1 MEKLLQAGVTSHMDI
16 HFARLMVKLE
26 GRDVPELFFAAALV
40 SNYKAKG
47 DVCLDLSDI
56 GGTAV
61 SENGEESFVCP
72 ETEKWVEK
80 LGKTSVVGKPGELKP
95 LILDSKNRLYMYRY
109 WEYQENLVSLIKKR
123 ILEFDDHIDFIKLKK
138 GMHRLFPEFCQKG
151 ETAPGLQ
158 ALAAFTAIYKK
169 FSIISGGPG
178 TGKTTIVAKIL
189 ALLLEQKENQKI
201 RVALC
206 APTGKAAA
214 RLQEAIKFAKKNLNC
229 TSSIKEK
236 IPDDA
241 FTIHRLLGTIQGSPY
256 FRFNKENKLP
266 FDVVVVDEASM
277 VDIALISKLMGS
289 LKQDARILILG
300 DKDQLASV
308 EAGAVLG
315 DICSADKNSGFAIGF
330 AEALKEVFQCNLD
343 HHKAK
348 KEAPSVSECVVK
360 LEKSYRFGEKSGIN
374 KVSRAVNQGDD
385 DTAIML
391 LKQGK
396 HKDIRYKEITPI
408 ESLHHCIKEAAIS
421 GFTGY
426 LKCKTPLEALQAFD
440 CLRILCVLRKGPF
453 GVANINMLVEKILED
468 NMLIEPNNEWYAG
481 RPVMINS
488 NDYNLGLFNGDVGIT
503 LNDPDE
509 GDDLRV
515 FFPCPK
521 RGIKRFYPS
530 RLNDYETVYAMT
542 VHKSQGSEFEKVL
555 LLLPDRNSP
564 VLTREL
570 IYTGITRAKESVD
583 ILGFEDVLRKGILK
597 KTKRSSGL
605 YDALNPN
612 FS

>member
-1 MEKLLQAGVTSHMDI
+1 MEKLIQTGLVSHMDI

-26 GRDVPELFFAAALV
+26 GRDVPELFLAAALV
-40 SNYKAKG
+40 STYKSKG

-61 SENGEESFVCP
+61 TDNGEDSFVCP
-72 ETEKWVEK
+72 ETDLWVEK
-80 LGKTSVVGKPGELKP
+80 LDKTSVVGKPGELKP
-95 LILDSKNRLYMYRY
+95 LILDTKNRLYMYRY
-109 WEYQENLVSLIKKR
+109 WEYQDNLVNLIKKR
-123 ILEFDDHIDFIKLKK
+123 ILEFDHHVDLIKLKQ
-138 GMHRLFPEFCQKG
+138 GLHRLFPESCQNG
-151 ETAPGLQ
+151 DTAPDPQ
-158 ALAAFTAIYKK
+158 ALSAFTAIYKK

-189 ALLLEQKENQKI
+189 ALLLEQKERQKLSI
-201 RVALC
+201 ALC

-214 RLQEAIKFAKKNLNC
+214 RLQEAIKSSKKNLNC
-229 TSSIKEK
+229 SSSIKEK

-241 FTIHRLLGTIQGSPY
+241 CTIHRLLGTIQGSPY

-277 VDIALISKLMGS
+277 VDIALMSKLMDS
-289 LKQDARILILG
+289 LKQDAGIVILG

-315 DICSADKNSGFAIGF
+315 DICSADKNSGFTLGF
-330 AEALKEVFQCNLD
+330 AEALKEVFEYNFGP
-343 HHKAK
+343 HKSK
-348 KEAPSVSECVVK
+348 KETSSVSECVVK
-360 LEKSYRFGEKSGIN
+360 LVKSYRFGEKSGIN
-374 KVSRAVNQGDD
+374 KVSRAVNIGDG
-385 DTAIML
+385 DTATML

-396 HKDIRYKEITPI
+396 YRDISFMEVPRTEPLRHFIKEI
-408 ESLHHCIKEAAIS
+408 AIS

-426 LKCKTPLEALQAFD
+426 LKCKTPIEALQAFD
-440 CLRILCVLRKGPF
+440 RFRILCALRKGPF

-468 NMLIEPNNEWYAG
+468 NRLIKSDNTWYAG

-503 LNDPDE
+503 LNEPDE
-509 GDDLRV
+509 GNDLKV

-521 RGIKRFYPS
+521 RGVKMFHPS
-530 RLNDYETVYAMT
+530 RLNDYETVFAMT
-542 VHKSQGSEFEKVL
+542 VHKSQGSEFDKVL
-555 LLLPDRNSP
+555 LLLPDRHSP

-583 ILGFEDVLRKGILK
+583 IWGFEDVLRKGILK

-605 YDALNPN
+605 YDAL
-612 FS
+612 SC